1 MKNMDSLEVYT
12 VSILSHA
19 NQFLLLHRNMDK
31 PFAPGRWSGLGG
43 HVETSEFGQLR
54 ASALREV
61 QEEAGIDPSKLSNF
75 CLRRVLLVSRPKQ
88 PFRIVLYY
96 TGILQQYVLPECP
109 EGILNWKSQ
118 DEFDSLDIIETTR
131 PVLDLLI
138 HDMEVDPQGIRT
150 PMTGLAVFNEQGIFE
165 RDIWAQA

>member
-1 MKNMDSLEVYT
+1 MENMDSLEVYT
-12 VSILSHA
+12 VSILSYA
-19 NQFLLLHRNMDK
+19 NRYLLLQRNMDK
-31 PFAPGRWSGLGG
+31 SFAPGRWSGLGG
-43 HVETSEFGQLR
+43 HVEANEYDQLR

-61 QEEAGIDPSKLSNF
+61 QEEAGIEQSELSTF

-96 TGILQQYVLPECP
+96 TGILQKFILPDCP

-118 DEFDSLDIIETTR
+118 DEFDNIDVIETTR

-138 HDMEVDPQGIRT
+138 HDMEVDPHGIRI
-150 PMTGLAVFNEQGIFE
+150 PNIGLAVFNEHGVFE
-165 RDIWAQA
+165 RDIWSQA